1 MEGATLS
8 GGEAQPFKL
17 AEEFA
22 KRSTGQTLYILD
34 LGPGNGVRGGEVVAE
49 GTPEQLSLIHI

>member
-8 GGEAQPFKL
+8 GGEAQRFKL

-34 LGPGNGVRGGEVVAE
+34 EPTTGLHIEDVRSCSKYSTGW
-49 GTPEQLSLIHI
+49 SSK